1 MGCGVYWQQIGTADR
16 ALRDLERL
24 GLGPGTEAY
33 NAVLG
38 QRGALLA
45 EVGRKFPRIDYSL
58 SMWREFSP
66 QRIRAWFDPEFGFM
80 VESRVRPGAPPMY
93 KMVSAEVAAAVIK
106 GEITPEMKAILIK
119 PDEYLGE

>member
-1 MGCGVYWQQIGTADR
+1 MGCGVYWQQIRTAER
-16 ALRDLERL
+16 ALGDLDRL

-33 NAVLG
+33 EAVLS
-38 QRGALLA
+38 QRGKLLA
-45 EVGRKFPRIDYSL
+45 QVGMKFPRIDYSL

-80 VESRVRPGAPPMY
+80 VEGRASPGAPPVY
-93 KMVSAEVAAAVIK
+93 KTVSAEMAAAVIK
-106 GEITPEMKAILIK
+106 GELTPEMKEALVK

>member
-1 MGCGVYWQQIGTADR
+1 MGCGVYWQQIATTER
-16 ALRDLERL
+16 ALGDLEKL

-33 NAVLG
+33 EAVWHK
-38 QRGALLA
+38 RGALLA

-66 QRIRAWFDPEFGFM
+66 QRVRVWFDPEFGFHA
-80 VESRVRPGAPPMY
+80 EIRDRPGAPPSY
-93 KMVSAEVAAAVIK
+93 KVVPAEVAVAIIK
-106 GEITPEMKAILIK
+106 DEISPELRERLIL